1 MYKPLSILAILF
13 LFIFLFSCAP
23 ANYISKQG
31 DQKETVIEKP
41 ITNDEKITKNE
52 KNELKQ
58 KKTKTS
64 DYQKYKNLKNVLSEN
79 ITVLISK
86 KDDPKIVDQFLNII
100 ELAIYKKKIK
110 NIFFNIHV
118 YENNSNLMQY
128 LENNNKPGKIYFGP
142 ISTDDSLALNT
153 YCDDGI
159 LFFSFSSN
167 KSLADNCVFL
177 LNFFPHN
184 EIETIFAYLPEN
196 SKVAIVY
203 PENSYGYKIN
213 GIVDSV
219 SERSNSIIINRASY
233 KENLENVRGAI
244 KELGKYELRKFE
256 LNRQKKL
263 LALNKDENSKKR
275 LKKLERFTTTND
287 YDFTHVLIADYG
299 VRLLQVAPLL
309 AYYDIDPN
317 IVGFIG
323 TGAWDDAVFFNEP
336 TLQNAIFPG
345 VEYKKRQ
352 KLIEDYVAIYD
363 ESLMRVSTLPYDLIG
378 LLNYLINTNY
388 NLKEFYELI
397 ESKNFIFDGVDGNF
411 YFKNNLIERELKILQ
426 IKNGKALQI
435 N

>member
-1 MYKPLSILAILF
+1 MYSPLSILVIFF

-23 ANYISKQG
+23 ANNISKQ
-31 DQKETVIEKP
+31 DQPKETIIENP
-41 ITNDEKITKNE
+41 IANNEKIKKNE

-58 KKTKTS
+58 ETTKTS
-64 DYQKYKNLKNVLSEN
+64 EHNKYKNLENVLLKN

-100 ELAIYKKKIK
+100 ELATYKKKIK
-110 NIFFNIHV
+110 DISFNIYV
-118 YENNSNLMQY
+118 YENNNSLKKY
-128 LENNNKPGKIYFGP
+128 LEKNKQPGKIYFGP
-142 ISTDDSLALNT
+142 ISTDASLNLNR
-153 YCDDGI
+153 YCNDGI

-167 KSLADNCVFL
+167 KSLANDCIFL
-177 LNFFPHN
+177 INFFPYN
-184 EIETIFAYLPEN
+184 EIETIFDYLPEN

-213 GIVDSV
+213 EIVDSI
-219 SERSNSIIINRASY
+219 SERSNSVIINRASY
-233 KENLENVRGAI
+233 KEDLENVRSAI

-323 TGAWDDAVFFNEP
+323 TGAWDDRIFFNEP

-352 KLIEDYVAIYD
+352 KLIDDYVAIYD

-378 LLNYLINTNY
+378 LLTYLIKNNY
-388 NLKEFYELI
+388 NLKKFFELI
-397 ESKNFIFDGVDGNF
+397 ESESFIFDGVDGNF
-411 YFKNNLIERELKILQ
+411 YFKNNVIERQLKILQ
-426 IKNGKALQI
+426 INSGKALQI

>member
-1 MYKPLSILAILF
+1 MYKPLSILSIFF

-23 ANYISKQG
+23 VNYISKQESHEE
-31 DQKETVIEKP
+31 KIVEKP
-41 ITNDEKITKNE
+41 TTGNEKITIKE
-52 KNELKQ
+52 KNELN
-58 KKTKTS
+58 KKTTITD
-64 DYQKYKNLKNVLSEN
+64 DYKYKNFKNILSEN
-79 ITVLISK
+79 ITVLVSK

-100 ELAIYKKKIK
+100 ELATYKKKIK
-110 NIFFNIHV
+110 KISFNIHV
-118 YENNSNLMQY
+118 YDDNNSLKKF
-128 LENNNKPGKIYFGP
+128 LEKNNQPGTIYFGP
-142 ISTDDSLALNT
+142 ISVDDSLGLNK
-153 YCDDGI
+153 YCDNGI

-167 KSLADNCVFL
+167 KSLANNCVFL
-177 LNFFPHN
+177 INFFPHN
-184 EIETIFAYLPEN
+184 EIETIFNYLPEN

-213 GIVDSV
+213 EIVDRV
-219 SERSNSIIINRASY
+219 SERSKSIIISRASY
-233 KENLENVRGAI
+233 KENLENVRSAI

-263 LALNKDENSKKR
+263 LALNKDENSKQR

-323 TGAWDDAVFFNEP
+323 TGAWDDSIFFNEP

-352 KLIEDYVAIYD
+352 KLIDDYVAIYD

-378 LLNYLINTNY
+378 LLTYLINNNY
-388 NLKEFYELI
+388 SVEQFYQLV
-397 ESKNFIFDGVDGNF
+397 ESKKFIFDGVDGNF
-411 YFKNNLIERELKILQ
+411 YFNNNLIKRELKILQ
-426 IKNGKALQI
+426 INNGKALQI

>member
-1 MYKPLSILAILF
+1 MYRPLSILAILF

-23 ANYISKQG
+23 VNYVSKQ
-31 DQKETVIEKP
+31 DDSKETVIEKP
-41 ITNDEKITKNE
+41 IINNEKITKKE
-52 KNELKQ
+52 KNELNQ
-58 KKTKTS
+58 KKITTTE
-64 DYQKYKNLKNVLSEN
+64 YHKYKNLKNVLSDN

-100 ELAIYKKKIK
+100 ELATYKKKIK
-110 NIFFNIHV
+110 NITFNIHV
-118 YENNSNLMQY
+118 YEDNSSLMKY
-128 LENNNKPGKIYFGP
+128 LEKNNQPGTIYFGP
-142 ISTDDSLALNT
+142 ITTNDSLGLNT

-184 EIETIFAYLPEN
+184 EIETIFEYLPEN
-196 SKVAIVY
+196 SKVALVY
-203 PENSYGYKIN
+203 PENLYGYKIN
-213 GIVDSV
+213 EIVDSV
-219 SERSNSIIINRASY
+219 SERSKSIIINRASY
-233 KENLENVRGAI
+233 KENLENVRSAI

-263 LALNKDENSKKR
+263 LALNKDENSKQR

-323 TGAWDDAVFFNEP
+323 TGAWDDAIFFNEP

-352 KLIEDYVAIYD
+352 KLIDDYVAIYD
-363 ESLMRVSTLPYDLIG
+363 EDLMRVSTLPYDLIG
-378 LLNYLINTNY
+378 LLTYLINNNY
-388 NLKEFYELI
+388 NIKEFYELI

-411 YFKNNLIERELKILQ
+411 YFKNNLVERELKILQ

>member
-1 MYKPLSILAILF
+1 MYRPLSILAILF

-23 ANYISKQG
+23 VNYVSKQ
-31 DQKETVIEKP
+31 DDSKETVIEKP
-41 ITNDEKITKNE
+41 IINNEKITKKE
-52 KNELKQ
+52 KNELNQ
-58 KKTKTS
+58 KKITTTE
-64 DYQKYKNLKNVLSEN
+64 YHKYKNLKNVLSDN

-100 ELAIYKKKIK
+100 ELATYKKKIK
-110 NIFFNIHV
+110 NITFNIHV
-118 YENNSNLMQY
+118 YEDNNSLVKY
-128 LENNNKPGKIYFGP
+128 LEKNNQPGTIYFGP
-142 ISTDDSLALNT
+142 ITTNDSLGLNT

-184 EIETIFAYLPEN
+184 EIETIFEYLPEN
-196 SKVAIVY
+196 SKVALVY
-203 PENSYGYKIN
+203 PENLYGYKIN
-213 GIVDSV
+213 EIVDSV
-219 SERSNSIIINRASY
+219 SERSKSIIINRASY
-233 KENLENVRGAI
+233 KENLENVRSAI

-263 LALNKDENSKKR
+263 LTLNKDENSKQR

-323 TGAWDDAVFFNEP
+323 TGAWDDTIFFNEP

-345 VEYKKRQ
+345 IEYKKRQ
-352 KLIEDYVAIYD
+352 KLIDDYVAIYD
-363 ESLMRVSTLPYDLIG
+363 EGLMRVSTLPYDLIG
-378 LLNYLINTNY
+378 LLTYLINNNY
-388 NLKEFYELI
+388 NIKEFYELI

>member
-1 MYKPLSILAILF
+1 MYRPLIILSILF
-13 LFIFLFSCAP
+13 LIIFLFSCAP
-23 ANYISKQG
+23 ANYISNQG
-31 DQKETVIEKP
+31 DSKEVIIEKP
-41 ITNDEKITKNE
+41 IINNKITKKE
-52 KNELKQ
+52 KNELNLKN
-58 KKTKTS
+58 TLLV
-64 DYQKYKNLKNVLSEN
+64 DDHKYKNLKIALSKN

-100 ELAIYKKKIK
+100 ELATYKKKIK
-110 NIFFNIHV
+110 NTSFNIHV
-118 YENNSNLMQY
+118 YENNDSLNKY
-128 LENNNKPGKIYFGP
+128 LEKNIKPGTIYFGP
-142 ISTDDSLALNT
+142 ISADDSLGLNA
-153 YCDDGI
+153 YCDNGI

-177 LNFFPHN
+177 LNFFPYN
-184 EIETIFAYLPEN
+184 EIETIFDYLPEN

-213 GIVDSV
+213 EIVDSV
-219 SERSNSIIINRASY
+219 SERSKSIIINRASY
-233 KENLENVRGAI
+233 KENLENVRSAI

-263 LALNKDENSKKR
+263 LSLNKDENSKQR

-323 TGAWDDAVFFNEP
+323 TGAWDDKIFFNEP

-352 KLIEDYVAIYD
+352 NLIDEYADTYD
-363 ESLMRVSTLPYDLIG
+363 EGLMRVSTLPYDLIG
-378 LLNYLINTNY
+378 LLTYLINNNY
-388 NLKEFYELI
+388 SLKEFYELVD
-397 ESKNFIFDGVDGNF
+397 SKNFIFDGVDGNF
-411 YFKNNLIERELKILQ
+411 YFNNNLIERELKILQ
-426 IKNGKALQI
+426 INNGEALQI

>member
-1 MYKPLSILAILF
+1 LF

-31 DQKETVIEKP
+31 ESKETVIEKP
-41 ITNDEKITKNE
+41 IINNEKITKKEN
-52 KNELKQ
+52 NQLAQ
-58 KKTKTS
+58 KKNTTS
-64 DYQKYKNLKNVLSEN
+64 DYNKYKNLKDTLSDN
-79 ITVLISK
+79 ITVLMSK

-100 ELAIYKKKIK
+100 ELATYKKKIK
-110 NIFFNIHV
+110 NISFNV
-118 YENNSNLMQY
+118 YVYDNSSSLNKY

-142 ISTDDSLALNT
+142 ISADDSLELNK
-153 YCDDGI
+153 YCDNGI

-184 EIETIFAYLPEN
+184 EIETIFEYLPEN

-213 GIVDSV
+213 EIVDSV
-219 SERSNSIIINRASY
+219 SEKSNSIIINRASY
-233 KENLENVRGAI
+233 KENLEDVRSAI

-263 LALNKDENSKKR
+263 LALNKDENSKQR

-317 IVGFIG
+317 IVDFIG
-323 TGAWDDAVFFNEP
+323 TGAWDDTMFFNEP

-363 ESLMRVSTLPYDLIG
+363 EGLMRVSTLPYDLMG
-378 LLNYLINTNY
+378 LLTYLINNNY
-388 NLKEFYELI
+388 NLKEFYELM
-397 ESKNFIFDGVDGNF
+397 ENENFIFDGVDGNF
-411 YFKNNLIERELKILQ
+411 YFENNLIERELKILQ
-426 IKNGKALQI
+426 INSGKAVQI

>member
-1 MYKPLSILAILF
+1 MYRPLTILSILF
-13 LFIFLFSCAP
+13 LIIFLFSCAP
-23 ANYISKQG
+23 ANYISNQG
-31 DQKETVIEKP
+31 DSKEIIIEKP
-41 ITNDEKITKNE
+41 IINNKKITKKE
-52 KNELKQ
+52 KNELNS
-58 KKTKTS
+58 KKSLKVD
-64 DYQKYKNLKNVLSEN
+64 DYKYKNLKIALSKN

-100 ELAIYKKKIK
+100 ELATYKKKIK
-110 NIFFNIHV
+110 NISFNIHV
-118 YENNSNLMQY
+118 YENNNSLNKY
-128 LENNNKPGKIYFGP
+128 LEKNIEPGKIYFGP
-142 ISTDDSLALNT
+142 ISADDSLGLNT
-153 YCDDGI
+153 YCDNGI

-177 LNFFPHN
+177 LNFFPYN
-184 EIETIFAYLPEN
+184 EIETIFDYLPEN

-213 GIVDSV
+213 EIVDSV
-219 SERSNSIIINRASY
+219 SERSKSIIINRASY
-233 KENLENVRGAI
+233 KENLENVRSAI

-263 LALNKDENSKKR
+263 LSLNKDENSKQR

-323 TGAWDDAVFFNEP
+323 TGAWDDTIFFNEP

-352 KLIEDYVAIYD
+352 KLIDEYTDTYD
-363 ESLMRVSTLPYDLIG
+363 EGLMRVSTLPYDLIG
-378 LLNYLINTNY
+378 LLTYLINNNY
-388 NLKEFYELI
+388 SVKEFYELVD
-397 ESKNFIFDGVDGNF
+397 SKNFIFDGVDGNF
-411 YFKNNLIERELKILQ
+411 YFNNNLIERELKILQ
-426 IKNGKALQI
+426 INNGEALQI